1 MAAKSSRPS
10 AALALLLAI
19 NLFNYIDRNVLA
31 AVEPKIRHTFFSDT
45 DPSAMRNTGLLATA
59 FLISYMALAPVLG
72 WLADRF
78 SRWILIGLSVAL
90 WSLASGASGLA
101 ATFGILLATRVF
113 VGVGEA
119 GYGPAAPTI
128 ISDLYPVERRG
139 RMLAFFYLAI
149 PVGTALGYVLGGLI
163 DARLGWRWAFYL
175 VVPPGLLLAVLC
187 TFMRDPRADRPAST
201 ASKPRLG
208 EVLPILFG
216 IRSYVFNT
224 AAMTAM
230 TFASGGMAMW
240 VPSYISEYRAAEFP
254 PSDALLAKVTTTFGA
269 IVVVGG
275 LLSTLLGGWAGDKL
289 RARFGSAYFLV
300 SGAGMLLAFPAT
312 LGVLCIPFPWAW
324 GCLFVAIFFLFFN
337 TGPSNTAL
345 ANVTPP
351 QIRATAFACN
361 ILIIHLLGDAI
372 SPPLMGWIAGRWS
385 MNTAFLLVS
394 GMMVLASAF
403 WFFGARYLER
413 DTAAINIAPA
423 GG

>member
-1 MAAKSSRPS
+1 M
-10 AALALLLAI
+10 
-19 NLFNYIDRNVLA
+19 
-31 AVEPKIRHTFFSDT
+31 
-45 DPSAMRNTGLLATA
+45 
-59 FLISYMALAPVLG
+59 
-72 WLADRF
+72 
-78 SRWILIGLSVAL
+78 
-90 WSLASGASGLA
+90 
-101 ATFGILLATRVF
+101 
-113 VGVGEA
+113 
-119 GYGPAAPTI
+119 
-128 ISDLYPVERRG
+128 
-139 RMLAFFYLAI
+139 
-149 PVGTALGYVLGGLI
+149 
-163 DARLGWRWAFYL
+163 
-175 VVPPGLLLAVLC
+175 
-187 TFMRDPRADRPAST
+187 
-201 ASKPRLG
+201 
-208 EVLPILFG
+208 LPILFG

-254 PSDALLAKVTTTFGA
+254 PSDALLAKVNYHLWRNRRRGRDCSRRCSA
-269 IVVVGG
+269 
-275 LLSTLLGGWAGDKL
+275 AG
-289 RARFGSAYFLV
+289 RETNCARVSASAYFLV
-300 SGAGMLLAFPAT
+300 SGAGMFLAFPAT

-337 TGPSNTAL
+337 TGPANTAL